1 VDDLFSSAPPSFR
14 SPIDDEEDEDD
25 DPVAADMKTLH
36 FYLTRQVLATLVVT
50 VAVFTLVLL
59 LGNVLKEIL
68 ALLVNGQATLG
79 LVFQAVVLLVPWVLV
94 FALPMGMLTATLLVF
109 GRFSADQELTAV
121 RGSGVSLV
129 ALITPV
135 LLLSAGLSAV
145 AALINLQVAPQCR
158 VAYKTLL
165 FRAGLERSSS
175 LIVERRFMDDFPGY
189 IVYVG
194 GKSSTNLQEV
204 RSYGVD
210 AEGKM
215 TNHIEAA
222 RATLVSD
229 PAHNRAYLR
238 LYKVHETDLLN
249 YSGVNY
255 FEEISK
261 TLTNRPATQPTL
273 GVSLSDMTF
282 RQLWRKLDDL
292 EQLSVRTAP
301 IGPAS
306 SEQLRE
312 QKRQLA
318 AIKADLTMPVRVQI
332 HRQVAFSFACIGFTL
347 VGIPLG
353 VRAHRRETSAGVAM
367 ALVLVLVYYSFI
379 IVGQSLETRPEF
391 APHLIVWLPN
401 FIFQAVGAVLLWRA
415 NRGV

>member
-1 VDDLFSSAPPSFR
+1 
-14 SPIDDEEDEDD
+14 
-25 DPVAADMKTLH
+25 
-36 FYLTRQVLATLVVT
+36 
-50 VAVFTLVLL
+50 VFTLVLL

-79 LVFQAVVLLVPWVLV
+79 LVFQAVILLVPWVLV

-158 VAYKTLL
+158 VAYKNLL
-165 FRAGLERSSS
+165 FRVGLQRSTS
-175 LIVERRFMDDFPGY
+175 LIMEDRYMDDFPGY

-194 GKSSTNLQEV
+194 GKSGTNLQ
-204 RSYGVD
+204 GVLVLGLD

-215 TNHIEAA
+215 TNRTHAA
-222 RATLVSD
+222 RATILSD
-229 PAHNRAYLR
+229 VANSRVVLR
-238 LYKVHETDLLN
+238 LYKVQQYDL
-249 YSGVNY
+249 VN
-255 FEEISK
+255 FSSVSELDELSQ

-282 RQLWRKLDDL
+282 RQLWRKLDEL